1 MDFNLTDQE
10 KSLLL
15 TIARESISSY
25 LEKRKPNY
33 QAPTK
38 DLEKPCGAFVTLTRH
53 GKLRGCIGYMT
64 SSEPLIKS
72 IKELARASAFS
83 DPRFPPVKMGE
94 LPDLRIEI
102 SVLSPLKKISTL
114 EEIQVGEH
122 GIYMKRGYS
131 TGVLLPQVAVEQGW
145 DRNNFLTHT
154 CYKAGLEG
162 NCFRDPKTEIFIFS
176 ALIFNEKST
185 AKA

>member
-10 KSLLL
+10 KYLLL
-15 TIARESISSY
+15 ATARESISSY
-25 LEKRKPNY
+25 LEKRKPRY
-33 QAPTK
+33 MAPTE

-83 DPRFPPVKMGE
+83 DPRFPPVKIGE

-114 EEIQVGEH
+114 EEIRVGEH
-122 GIYMKRGYS
+122 GIYMKRGYAS
-131 TGVLLPQVAVEQGW
+131 GVLLPQVAVEQGW
-145 DRNNFLTHT
+145 DRDTFLTHT
-154 CYKAGLEG
+154 CYKAGLPG
-162 NCFRDPKTEIFIFS
+162 TCFRDPQTEISLFS
-176 ALIFNEKST
+176 ALIFKEKPQ